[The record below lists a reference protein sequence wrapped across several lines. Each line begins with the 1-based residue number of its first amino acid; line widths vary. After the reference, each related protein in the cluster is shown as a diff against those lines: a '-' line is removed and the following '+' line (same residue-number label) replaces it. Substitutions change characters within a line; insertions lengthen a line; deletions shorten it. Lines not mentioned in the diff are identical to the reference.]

1 MPKLLFLFHGMG
13 VHGSDWAG
21 PVKEKLDEVAG
32 RYEEFRGGKPKLSDL
47 VQYVPVSYDPVF
59 ADLLEEW
66 DQSAGSLGE
75 YAIRNG
81 IPVGNL
87 VGWLSGVSETEKK
100 FFWSHVVDVL
110 LYRYFEIKKAEVR
123 TRVLNDMVERLTR
136 EMRNGTIVEVSVLAH
151 SLGTS
156 VAHDCLAYLGA
167 RPIGGSEAFMTARF
181 RFKNVFML
189 ANVGRVLET
198 NPAVYQSV
206 LKPISADPAG
216 AYCERYYNFR
226 HKFDPIPA
234 VRCFKP
240 EGWGADYR
248 YEGRLDHFHD
258 FNVHDYLHYLDHPA
272 VHIPI
277 IKGLLGPIIPN
288 FERDQAISDY
298 RQIDLPGACPE
309 KVNDFR
315 VQLSK
320 QIALIEES
328 EDPVTLIK
336 AAVQMYAA
344 AQEVSDA
351 CR

>member
-13 VHGSDWAG
+13 VHGSDWAK
-21 PVKEKLDEVAG
+21 PVKDKLDEVAG
-32 RYEEFRGGKPKLSDL
+32 RYEEFKGGKPALSKR
-47 VQYVPVSYDPVF
+47 VQYVPITYDHVF
-59 ADLLEEW
+59 QDLLAEW
-66 DQSAGSLGE
+66 DKSATSLGNF
-75 YAIRNG
+75 ISKNG
-81 IPVGNL
+81 IPVKN
-87 VGWLSGVSETEKK
+87 VIDWLSGVSATESK
-100 FFWSHVVDVL
+100 FFWSHIVDVL
-110 LYRYFEIKKAEVR
+110 LYRFFEIKKAEVR
-123 TRVLNDMVERLTR
+123 TRVLNDIVDKLNE
-136 EMRNGTIVEVSVLAH
+136 EMKNGAIVEASVLAH

-156 VAHDCLAYLGA
+156 VAHDCLAYLGEHA
-167 RPIGGSEAFMTARF
+167 IGNSEAFMTGKF

-189 ANVGRVLET
+189 ANVSRVLET

-206 LKPISADPAG
+206 MKPLSADPVR

-240 EGWGADYR
+240 EGWGSDYR
-248 YEGRLDHFHD
+248 FEGGLDHFHD

-272 VHIPI
+272 VHIPL
-277 IKGLLGPIIPN
+277 IKGLVGPVIPN
-288 FERDQAISDY
+288 GERDSAISAY
-298 RQIDLPGACPE
+298 PKIALPGACAE

-328 EDPVTLIK
+328 KDPMTLIK
-336 AAVQMYAA
+336 AGAQLYAA